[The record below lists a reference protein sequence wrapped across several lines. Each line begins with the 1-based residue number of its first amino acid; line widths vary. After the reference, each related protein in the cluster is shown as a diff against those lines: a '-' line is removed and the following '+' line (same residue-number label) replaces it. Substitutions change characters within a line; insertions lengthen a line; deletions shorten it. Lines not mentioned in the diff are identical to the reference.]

1 MRFLLGNGCYSAI
14 IRSIPAPCLER
25 GRYTGAMATY
35 RLKQV
40 DVFTSEPFLGNPVA
54 VVVGAEGIA
63 DEKMQQI
70 AAWTNLSETTFLLPP
85 TSSDADYLLR
95 IFTPKRELP
104 FAGHPTVGSAHAA
117 LESGMV
123 DADATSLRMECG
135 AGVLSLTVEGT
146 GPERRIFVRTPQPK
160 IAAEHGAAVESLSA
174 ALGAAV
180 LDGHPPLAFDVG
192 PVWLIVRMDAADLR
206 TLRPDLS
213 AVAKLSGELGVV
225 GITAFGLQPGEE
237 AAVRVRSFVPA
248 AGINE
253 DPVCGSGNAAVG
265 AYLAA
270 SGLLQDVGP
279 EYVATQGREIGRDGR
294 VHVRIG
300 DEGRAVEIGGCAVT
314 VIEGEIRL

>member
-1 MRFLLGNGCYSAI
+1 M
-14 IRSIPAPCLER
+14 
-25 GRYTGAMATY
+25 TTY
-35 RLKQV
+35 RFKQV

-85 TSSDADYLLR
+85 TSGDADYLLR
-95 IFTPKRELP
+95 IFTPKSELP

-135 AGVLSLTVEGT
+135 AGVLSLTVEGV
-146 GPERRIFVRTPQPK
+146 GAERRIFVRTPQPK
-160 IAAEHGAAVESLSA
+160 IAAQHGGAIEAISSA
-174 ALGAAV
+174 LRAPV
-180 LDGHPPLAFDVG
+180 LNGHPPLAIDVG
-192 PVWLIVRMDAADLR
+192 PVWLIVQMEADALK

-213 AVAKLSGELGVV
+213 AVAALSDELGIV
-225 GITAFGLQPGEE
+225 GVTAFALQPGGE
-237 AAVRVRSFVPA
+237 AAVRVRSFAPS
-248 AGINE
+248 AGISE

-270 SGLLQDVGP
+270 SGLLQETGS
-279 EYVATQGREIGRDGR
+279 EYTATQGQEIGRDGR
-294 VHVRIG
+294 VFVRVA

-314 VIEGEIRL
+314 TVEGEIKP